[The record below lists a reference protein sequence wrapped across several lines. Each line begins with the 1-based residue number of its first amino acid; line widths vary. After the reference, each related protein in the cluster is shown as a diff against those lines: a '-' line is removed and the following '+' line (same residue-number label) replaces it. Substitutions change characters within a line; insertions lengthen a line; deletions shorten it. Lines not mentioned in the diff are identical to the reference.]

1 MLFSPFAA
9 PDAAGPALGAWVQHP
24 RLLSPSA
31 ALRLFLSLFKIGLLV
46 KITGNLRSSLF
57 KAKLR
62 AVLPGSQQLL
72 YLPVFC
78 SPRQSPGRLGVP
90 RSGRLRDSRFLFCCW
105 VFFLG
110 GAGGVRMERVGPTDS
125 PPPPISLRAQGACIP
140 PGLPQ
145 PPHGFSS
152 AANVPWGTQMEV
164 RAGRGPGCPG
174 PIPRLRYAPAA
185 GGRGTGR
192 AGPRRAAA
200 TGTRGPAPVPGRP
213 MAVGGAGPALG
224 QCARAARG
232 RGWGCGARSG
242 RARPLALR

>member
-1 MLFSPFAA
+1 MCSGRTLFILRSISYSVCFLSAVLGGPACWLGTEEEEDVLMLFSPFAA

-105 VFFLG
+105 VFFWGGLG
-110 GAGGVRMERVGPTDS
+110 G
-125 PPPPISLRAQGACIP
+125 
-140 PGLPQ
+140 
-145 PPHGFSS
+145 
-152 AANVPWGTQMEV
+152 
-164 RAGRGPGCPG
+164 
-174 PIPRLRYAPAA
+174 
-185 GGRGTGR
+185 
-192 AGPRRAAA
+192 
-200 TGTRGPAPVPGRP
+200 
-213 MAVGGAGPALG
+213 
-224 QCARAARG
+224 
-232 RGWGCGARSG
+232 
-242 RARPLALR
+242 